1 MKVEESKLREGGWSV
16 MRGGLRY
23 RTHQFGGLIH
33 NTLESAY
40 LSGGVLLML
49 LAVLV
54 LYLALLT
61 DKAY

>member
-1 MKVEESKLREGGWSV
+1 
-16 MRGGLRY
+16 MRGELRH
-23 RTHQFGGLIH
+23 RSHQFTGLIH

-49 LAVLV
+49 LAVIV

-61 DKAY
+61 VKAY

>member
-1 MKVEESKLREGGWSV
+1 
-16 MRGGLRY
+16 MRGALRH
-23 RTHQFGGLIH
+23 RTHQFSGLIH

-49 LAVLV
+49 IAVLA

-61 DKAY
+61 EKAY

>member
-1 MKVEESKLREGGWSV
+1 
-16 MRGGLRY
+16 MRGGLHN
-23 RTHQFGGLIH
+23 RTHHFTGLIH

-61 DKAY
+61 VKAY

>member
-1 MKVEESKLREGGWSV
+1 MP
-16 MRGGLRY
+16 GGLRY

-40 LSGGVLLML
+40 LSGSVLLML
-49 LAVLV
+49 LAVLA

-61 DKAY
+61 VKAY